1 MERVTEPLLFL
12 TEEEE
17 EEEEV
22 LVAQRG
28 LLLLV
33 DKVARLT
40 KLRQCRDE

>member
-12 TEEEE
+12 TEE